1 MKFKVISHDY
11 RNTGGNMMVSVFQI
25 YLIKDNR
32 TVFVNCGERSACI
45 TTVDY
50 INHFEPE
57 DYDEITLES
66 VDFGSDIDNSGY
78 PVIYEDV
85 FRYCLFEWLKSD
97 CKHYQYRMGV
107 AYDWLPMSVQMLIS
121 DIQKDF
127 VEDEMDGYF
136 YTDGFTVFV
145 PTPDGDDD
153 EIEIM
158 AKHSSLNDTLAAC
171 LGRLTDKLEIDG
183 VHMSPNDLQELRK
196 TIQDVYHYLYEQ
208 D

>member
-32 TVFVNCGERSACI
+32 TVFVNCGERSASL

-50 INHFEPE
+50 INNFEPE

-78 PVIYEDV
+78 PIVYEDV

-97 CKHYQYRMGV
+97 CKHYQYRMGI
-107 AYDWLPMSVQMLIS
+107 AYDWLPMSVQMVIS
-121 DIQKDF
+121 DIQKNF
-127 VEDEMDGYF
+127 VEDEMDGYY

-145 PTPDGDDD
+145 PTPSGDDD
-153 EIEIM
+153 EIEVV

-171 LGRLTDKLEIDG
+171 LGRLTDKLEIDWTY
-183 VHMSPNDLQELRK
+183 MSPDDLERLRK